1 MKRTIVK
8 TKKAAQ
14 PMQNLFSQAV
24 KANGLV
30 FVAGCASRDPET
42 GKVIGKTIEEQIA
55 RTFANVEAILE
66 AAGSSMAK
74 VVRVVCYLQTR
85 EHFPALNATFGRL
98 FPSEPPARAVLIVP
112 EFGLPGMMFEAIVT
126 ATEN

>member
-24 KANGLV
+24 KANGIV

-42 GKVIGKTIEEQIA
+42 GKVVGTTIEEQIA
-55 RTFANVEAILE
+55 RTFDNVAAILE
-66 AAGSSMAK
+66 AAGSSLAK
-74 VVRVVCYLQTR
+74 AVRVVCYLETR
-85 EHFPALNATFGRL
+85 DHFPALNAAFARY

-126 ATEN
+126 ATES